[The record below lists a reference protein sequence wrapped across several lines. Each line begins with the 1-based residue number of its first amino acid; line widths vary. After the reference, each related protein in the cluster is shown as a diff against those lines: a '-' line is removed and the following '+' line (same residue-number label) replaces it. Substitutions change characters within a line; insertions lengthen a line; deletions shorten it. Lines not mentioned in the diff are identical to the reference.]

1 MPSYEKLFNSCAR
14 RTVKSSGSRSN
25 QTSFRNIKNLKG
37 IIFSENIKR
46 FFGKL
51 LSLHISLV
59 TQCTFNFIRCLYTT
73 SLTHIDVL
81 WHCNKV
87 ICLLH
92 NFQEKFTMETTEA
105 MYTLCRKDVCTTAHI
120 LGAWKVSLLQ
130 GRYIFRHDT
139 VLRQVIE
146 AL

>member
-14 RTVKSSGSRSN
+14 RRVKSSRNRSN
-25 QTSFRNIKNLKG
+25 QTSFWNIKNLKG

-46 FFGKL
+46 FFGRF

-59 TQCTFNFIRCLYTT
+59 TQCTFNVIRCLYTT
-73 SLTHIDVL
+73 LTDIDIL

-105 MYTLCRKDVCTTAHI
+105 MYTLWRKDVCTTAHI

-139 VLRQVIE
+139 VLRQVID